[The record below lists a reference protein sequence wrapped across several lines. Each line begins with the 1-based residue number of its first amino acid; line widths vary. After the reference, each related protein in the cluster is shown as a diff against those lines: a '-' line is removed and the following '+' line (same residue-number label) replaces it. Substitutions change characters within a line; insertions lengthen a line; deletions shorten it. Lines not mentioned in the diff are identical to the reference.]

1 MFYVL
6 DNNFRLVKFE
16 FAYNQLIS
24 NFNGKLINN
33 VSFYILIILN
43 NQIFF

>member
-16 FAYNQLIS
+16 VAYIQS
-24 NFNGKLINN
+24 VSDFNGKLINN
-33 VSFYILIILN
+33 MSFYILIILN